1 MTFPFLAMAE
11 EDGII
16 FTYEKQKKAIY
27 VYRKGGEIREKE
39 ISYNEVSSKKQKCK
53 DLLET
58 LLWTSLSGG
67 IPLLLEMIIMS
78 FMQINIVDLWILYS
92 ISMIGYISYKARS
105 IIKDKEQ
112 FSVQLKKYH
121 SAEHM
126 VLNVYNQELTIQELK
141 KVSNLHN
148 DCGSNETIIRIAKL
162 LSIGMVSTIFIKIL
176 TNQEKIIIY
185 LFFYIII
192 IGIIDLV
199 MFIIQKKG
207 LLNHIV
213 QPLFLELPDDEQL
226 ELAIYGMKRINE
238 LNQNL
243 NVN

>member
-1 MTFPFLAMAE
+1 
-11 EDGII
+11 
-16 FTYEKQKKAIY
+16 
-27 VYRKGGEIREKE
+27 
-39 ISYNEVSSKKQKCK
+39 
-53 DLLET
+53 
-58 LLWTSLSGG
+58 
-67 IPLLLEMIIMS
+67 
-78 FMQINIVDLWILYS
+78 
-92 ISMIGYISYKARS
+92 
-105 IIKDKEQ
+105 
-112 FSVQLKKYH
+112 
-121 SAEHM
+121 
-126 VLNVYNQELTIQELK
+126 
-141 KVSNLHN
+141 
-148 DCGSNETIIRIAKL
+148 
-162 LSIGMVSTIFIKIL
+162 MVSTIFIKIL